1 MGVMAPGVP
10 GVVGLINGDPTILV
24 GTEPVLDLGLLPV
37 KDSDLKMPQAMWP
50 LELLATLPNLAT
62 ASKTCWLGSTG
73 MASRGGPIM
82 AASSGDTSPPPSLE
96 PDGRLT
102 NEFRLDCD
110 ADELPECVLGVMAPG
125 VPLKDAVREL
135 LRDGARDG
143 VPDGIWLPTGS
154 GASLVGGSM
163 LYLSNVGVPGIGE
176 PPMDELPLTG
186 AVWAALDSRWSWY
199 ARACRWYCLCFDW
212 FHDESVRGAA
222 DVDVDAKLSLSSS
235 PPPLL
240 SLLSHGRKLCRF
252 LSVEDRRLMILAG
265 RCCSRERD
273 GASFGRAVAAPLASV
288 LVVGDIAAGSLLAG
302 SRLSRK
308 YGASAMLGS
317 DAGGGCDSRRAGVWL
332 SVSLGMLIW
341 C

>member
-1 MGVMAPGVP
+1 
-10 GVVGLINGDPTILV
+10 
-24 GTEPVLDLGLLPV
+24 
-37 KDSDLKMPQAMWP
+37 
-50 LELLATLPNLAT
+50 
-62 ASKTCWLGSTG
+62 
-73 MASRGGPIM
+73 
-82 AASSGDTSPPPSLE
+82 
-96 PDGRLT
+96 
-102 NEFRLDCD
+102 
-110 ADELPECVLGVMAPG
+110 MAPG

-135 LRDGARDG
+135 LRDGAKDG
-143 VPDGIWLPTGS
+143 VPDGIWLPTGK

-186 AVWAALDSRWSWY
+186 AVLAALDSRWSWY

-212 FHDESVRGAA
+212 FHEESAMGAA
-222 DVDVDAKLSLSSS
+222 VEVVVAAARLSLSSS
-235 PPPLL
+235 APPLL

-252 LSVEDRRLMILAG
+252 LSVEDRLLMILAG

-273 GASFGRAVAAPLASV
+273 GASFGLRLALASV

-302 SRLSRK
+302 SRFRWK
-308 YGASAMLGS
+308 YGVVIGASAMLGS
-317 DAGGGCDSRRAGVWL
+317 AAVGGGCDCRRAVWP